1 MNANIQE
8 QIVQVDS
15 GALISLVER
24 SRAPLKVLVGKY
36 VGGGAPEILE
46 RMRKG
51 HAAPTVSGATEGSA
65 RQVLGQAEFSSRA
78 LVGSSPRSRFQL

>member
-24 SRAPLKVLVGKY
+24 ARAPLKIIAGKH
-36 VGGGAPEILE
+36 VSGGAPEILE

-51 HAAPTVSGATEGSA
+51 QSVATGGTEGSA
-65 RQVLGQAEFSSRA
+65 RQAMG
-78 LVGSSPRSRFQL
+78 